1 MTVFRKVPRTFS
13 FHPPG
18 DVFAGPG
25 SGGTSWNAPS
35 CAQRVL
41 QFRLLNPVHDGTK
54 GVAGCEISI
63 YPGQSSRSHVTKWLP
78 PNPSDEPNR
87 QGFPSLTLLPPQSIS
102 MCKCVNAS
110 CERGPTLTG
119 TGTGTPSLI
128 NLLLLRLV
136 QIIHAYTRPNWT
148 VAGVV
153 TSALDQLDQER
164 KHFEDLKRFR
174 DDNVGFPLSD
184 GSEEYLETFAEDHGW

>member
-1 MTVFRKVPRTFS
+1 
-13 FHPPG
+13 
-18 DVFAGPG
+18 
-25 SGGTSWNAPS
+25 
-35 CAQRVL
+35 
-41 QFRLLNPVHDGTK
+41 
-54 GVAGCEISI
+54 
-63 YPGQSSRSHVTKWLP
+63 
-78 PNPSDEPNR
+78 
-87 QGFPSLTLLPPQSIS
+87 

-110 CERGPTLTG
+110 RERAPTLTG

-153 TSALDQLDQER
+153 TSALDRLDQER